1 METNLNADGAPM
13 IQLRA
18 MIVDDSRVMRSMV
31 TQTLE
36 KAMIADF
43 AFIEAGTGSEALE
56 KFDADQLDII
66 FVDWNMPVMNGIE
79 FAREVRSMPWA
90 KHIPIVMITSETGTD
105 KQQNAYEKARIT
117 CYVTKPFTVEDI
129 QEKIGPVVAEIEKR
143 RGPKAAPA
151 PASVAAA
158 PPPQAAK
165 QGGFFSKLLS

>member
-1 METNLNADGAPM
+1 METDLNLEEAVPM

-31 TQTLE
+31 TQALE
-36 KAMIADF
+36 KAMLADF

-56 KFDADQLDII
+56 KFDADLLDII
-66 FVDWNMPVMNGIE
+66 FVDWNMPGMNGIE

-117 CYVTKPFTVEDI
+117 CYVTKPFTVEEL
-129 QEKIGPVVAEIEKR
+129 QEKIGPVIADLAKKREKTTTT
-143 RGPKAAPA
+143 PTL
-151 PASVAAA
+151 S
-158 PPPQAAK
+158 PPPTAVK
-165 QGGFFSKLLS
+165 QGGFFSKLMS